1 MLAFF
6 YYLFCNSTY
15 LYYFCI
21 VICEYMSEILI
32 IILLILLNGVFAMAE
47 ISVISARRTRLSSD
61 AKKGSRSADTALRL
75 AEHPDKFLSTV
86 QIGITLIGILTG
98 IYSGATLADDFSE
111 ILQAQGIP
119 TTYASPLAQGVIVI
133 IVTYL
138 SILFGELIPK
148 RVGMSAAESVAKF
161 MARPM
166 SWLSTI
172 AAPFVWIL
180 AKSTSG
186 IFRLLGMKENDT
198 KVTED
203 EIKTMIQE
211 GTEDGEVQEVEQDIV
226 ERVFLMGDLK
236 INSLM
241 TYRADVVALDVN
253 MSRDE
258 VATVVGEHLYGMY
271 PVIDRSFDDVK
282 GVVSLKSL
290 VFSLDKADFDLHTL
304 ITPAVFFHEN
314 MSVYNALEQM
324 KVNHISRAL
333 VCDEFGSCQGVI
345 TLRDIMEGLVGN
357 LDDSQENL
365 DIVKRADSD
374 GWLVDGRCSFYD
386 FLCYFEKEELYEQG
400 NYNTV
405 SGLMLDVLEHIPTV
419 GEIVHWG
426 GFSLEVVDMDGV
438 RIDKILVTIPAP
450 STPE

>member
-1 MLAFF
+1 MLKTFVM
-6 YYLFCNSTY
+6 NE
-15 LYYFCI
+15 I
-21 VICEYMSEILI
+21 VIIF
-32 IILLILLNGVFAMAE
+32 LLILLNGVFAMAE
-47 ISVISARRTRLSSD
+47 ISIISARRSRLSAD
-61 AKKGSRSADTALRL
+61 AKKGSRAAQSALRL

-98 IYSGATLADDFSE
+98 IYSGATVADDFAGKLLE
-111 ILQAQGIP
+111 WGVPYA
-119 TTYASPLAQGVIVI
+119 YASPLAQSSIVIV
-133 IVTYL
+133 VTYL
-138 SILFGELIPK
+138 SILFGELVPK

-166 SWLSTI
+166 ASLSRI

-180 AKSTSG
+180 ARSTSG
-186 IFRLLGMKENDT
+186 IFRLLGIKTADN

-203 EIKTMIQE
+203 EIKTMVQE
-211 GTEDGEVQEVEQDIV
+211 GAEGGEVQEVEQNIV

-241 TYRADVVALDVN
+241 TYRADVVALDIR

-258 VATVVGEHLYGMY
+258 VAAVVGEHLYGMY

-290 VFSLDKADFDLHTL
+290 VFNLDKSDFDLRVI

-324 KVNHISRAL
+324 KTNHISRAL

-357 LDDSQENL
+357 IDDPQQES
-365 DIVKRADSD
+365 DIVQRTD
-374 GWLVDGRCSFYD
+374 GEGWFVDGRCSFYD
-386 FLCYFEKEELYEQG
+386 FLGYFDKEELYEQG

-405 SGLMLDVLEHIPTV
+405 SGLLLELLEHIPSV
-419 GEIVHWG
+419 GETARWG
-426 GFSLEVVDMDGV
+426 GFLFEIVDMDGV
-438 RIDKILVTIPAP
+438 RIDKILVTRLPD
-450 STPE
+450 SVDN